1 VNLARVS
8 AERPIAVYT
17 HAAPPVGMFLLRT
30 ICDVREGPE
39 RGRRREEIVRD
50 ARDAQALCVF
60 VPDVID
66 DALLAQLPRLRVIAH
81 FGKGYDNVD
90 VASATRRRIWVTN
103 VPADLTDAT
112 ADLAWGLVLALAR
125 KIIPGD
131 RAIREGLTPAWHPS
145 RLLGTHVTGATL
157 GIVGFGAIGRAIAK
171 RARGFDCRILYYDV
185 KRAPAEIERGLGV
198 EYASFNDILRE
209 AEIVVP
215 VVPALPETRNL
226 FDAAVL
232 ARMRRTALL
241 VNVARGSVVDEAAVA
256 NALRERQI
264 GGYAADAFA
273 CEERIAERS
282 RAYGLL
288 AAHRHRGRE
297 RPRSARD
304 RASGE
309 RPLGLPR
316 RNASERRQRPLAA
329 RGGPNLR
336 RLTRPT
342 AAWYEHPR
350 DPLLR
355 DDDDDDHDG

>member
-1 VNLARVS
+1 
-8 AERPIAVYT
+8 
-17 HAAPPVGMFLLRT
+17 MFLLRT
-30 ICDVREGPE
+30 VCDVREGPE

-66 DALLAQLPRLRVIAH
+66 DALLAQLPRLRVVAH

-90 VASATRRRIWVTN
+90 IASATRRRIWVTN

-185 KRAPAEIERGLGV
+185 QRAPAEIERGLGV
-198 EYASFNDILRE
+198 EYASFNDILRD

-232 ARMRRTALL
+232 ARMRRDALL

-256 NALRERQI
+256 NALRERRL

-273 CEERIAERS
+273 CEERMTTNAPRGIAP
-282 RAYGLL
+282 ALL
-288 AAHRHRGRE
+288 NERE
-297 RPRSARD
+297 RTVFTPHIGTAV
-304 RASGE
+304 ASVREALAIVQAENVLAVFRGE
-309 RPLGLPR
+309 KPP
-316 RNASERRQRPLAA
+316 NAVNAV
-329 RGGPNLR
+329 
-336 RLTRPT
+336 
-342 AAWYEHPR
+342 
-350 DPLLR
+350 
-355 DDDDDDHDG
+355 